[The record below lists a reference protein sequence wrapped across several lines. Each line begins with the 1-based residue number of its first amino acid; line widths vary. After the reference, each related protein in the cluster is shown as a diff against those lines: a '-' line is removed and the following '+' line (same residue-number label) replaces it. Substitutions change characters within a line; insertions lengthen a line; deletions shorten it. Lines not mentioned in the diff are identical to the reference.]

1 MEAYKKEVKL
11 LQNSMNNLLDIL
23 GVFVKIAM
31 KGAHKMYEIVLVLF
45 FYLELK
51 QI

>member
-23 GVFVKIAM
+23 GVFVKIAI
-31 KGAHKMYEIVLVLF
+31 KGAH
-45 FYLELK
+45 
-51 QI
+51 